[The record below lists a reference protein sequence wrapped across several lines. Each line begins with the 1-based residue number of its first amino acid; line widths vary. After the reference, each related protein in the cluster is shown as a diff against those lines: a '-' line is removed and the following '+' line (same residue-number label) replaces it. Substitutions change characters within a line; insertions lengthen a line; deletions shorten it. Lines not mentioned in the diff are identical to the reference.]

1 MKVYRR
7 NYLSTDHCGAV
18 LAKIGQHARAGPQN
32 LDASQ
37 FCLRVL
43 DITFDGSGA
52 VLGNL
57 AAPRKITVARE
68 GGNHF
73 VPVLPYLGEV
83 EEVRRGQW

>member
-7 NYLSTDHCGAV
+7 NYLSTDHWDAV
-18 LAKIGQHARAGPQN
+18 LASIGQHARAGPQN
-32 LDASQ
+32 LDTSQ